1 MIESIHNDKI
11 KYLEKLSQKKYRDQE
26 GLFLIEGRHLVEE
39 ASKTGYLEEVL
50 SLKEENIKTTIVSQ
64 KVLNYLSNQQ
74 SGTDIIGICKKMDE
88 RAIKGNIV
96 ILDDIGDPGN
106 LGTIIRSA
114 LAFNIDTIV
123 LSKHSVDLYNPK
135 VIRSTE
141 GMLFHINILRRDLNE
156 FIKTIKN
163 THKIL
168 GTSVEGGS
176 SITKYHNVSNFA
188 LIIGSEGQ
196 GMHEEL
202 KKLCDDLIYIPMNN
216 KCESLNAGV
225 SASILMYELDKEQ

>member
-26 GLFLIEGRHLVEE
+26 CLFLIEGRHLVEE

-50 SLKEENIKTTIVSQ
+50 SLKEESIKTTIVSQ

-88 RAIKGNIV
+88 RDIKGNIV

-141 GMLFHINILRRDLNE
+141 GMLFHLNILRRDLNE

-168 GTSVEGGS
+168 GTSDEGGS

-188 LIIGSEGQ
+188 LIIGSEGS

-202 KKLCDDLIYIPMNN
+202 KSLCDDLIYIPMNN